1 MAGAQPD
8 PAQLAALAAR
18 ALTAGS
24 AKGGGS
30 GLARGDDLAEEE
42 GAVAQQIDQWLRN
55 TSGSAGLSSPPSG
68 ASAEGGTLRVSEAL
82 KAGEVDLIVAL
93 TEGLVA
99 DIAQGSD
106 LRLLDVLRRSDLKI
120 DPHVMMDTFK
130 DYFGPN
136 SHQDLMKAFKG
147 GAGGS
152 NKEKKQA

>member
-68 ASAEGGTLRVSEAL
+68 ASAEGGTLRACTR
-82 KAGEVDLIVAL
+82 EV
-93 TEGLVA
+93 
-99 DIAQGSD
+99 
-106 LRLLDVLRRSDLKI
+106 
-120 DPHVMMDTFK
+120 
-130 DYFGPN
+130 
-136 SHQDLMKAFKG
+136 
-147 GAGGS
+147 GA
-152 NKEKKQA
+152 ELAAAT